1 MRRRNLRNSRG
12 ETARWRCSCPSPP
25 NCFGE
30 LAVRFAQESEGG
42 ELCTTPETS
51 GYQISAASSF
61 RSSNAPSEVTVEE
74 MVSL

>member
-1 MRRRNLRNSRG
+1 M
-12 ETARWRCSCPSPP
+12 
-25 NCFGE
+25 
-30 LAVRFAQESEGG
+30 RFAQESEGG

-51 GYQISAASSF
+51 DYQISAASSF